1 MANSLQRC
9 SAIIRTGCTLAIRL
23 PHKLLQLAGGLLA
36 AFVFSPQLGWAAQTN
51 TRAIIHIPTKSL
63 TSMPLFFGKDKGF
76 FSREGVDVDLVLMS
90 PPTAIAALVAGE
102 LDFSTTVGAGI
113 SATMRGLP
121 IKRILYIQQYVT
133 FALMAAPEIKSVRDL
148 VGKSVG
154 AVALTDATAI
164 AAREIFKG
172 NGIDPSAVN
181 FFYTQSTESSRTALT
196 SKKLAAAM
204 LPPPFA
210 EETQVR
216 GFNRLAEAK
225 DYSPLSGI
233 GLLAS
238 ADALK
243 KNPAKG
249 DSVIRAVLRTMGY
262 MRDPKNHGELI
273 EYILKIHKIDANV
286 AAQALA
292 TVMAVYSKDGTK
304 PHDLVQN
311 EIDIYRESL
320 KMTQAFTP
328 EDLED
333 MSHARRAFES
343 LNR

>member
-1 MANSLQRC
+1 
-9 SAIIRTGCTLAIRL
+9 
-23 PHKLLQLAGGLLA
+23 
-36 AFVFSPQLGWAAQTN
+36 
-51 TRAIIHIPTKSL
+51 
-63 TSMPLFFGKDKGF
+63 MPLFFGKDKGF
-76 FSREGVDVDLVLMS
+76 FAREGIDVDLVLMS

-113 SATMRGLP
+113 SASMRGLP
-121 IKRILYIQQYVT
+121 IKRVLYIQQFVT
-133 FALMAAPEIKSVRDL
+133 FALMAAPEIKTVREL

-164 AAREIFKG
+164 AAREILKG
-172 NGIDPSAVN
+172 NGIEPSAVN
-181 FFYTQSTESSRTALT
+181 FFYTQSTESSRTALA

-243 KNPAKG
+243 SNPAKG
-249 DSVIRAVLRTMGY
+249 LSVVRAALRTMNY

-273 EYILKIHKIDANV
+273 EYVLKIHRIDAGV
-286 AAQALA
+286 AAHALT
-292 TVMAVYSKDGTK
+292 TVMAVYSRDGTK
-304 PHDLVQN
+304 PRDFVQK
-311 EIDIYRESL
+311 EIDIYREGL
-320 KMTQAFTP
+320 KITQPFTP

-333 MSHARRAFES
+333 MSFARKAFES

>member
-1 MANSLQRC
+1 MKELPAAVWLVV
-9 SAIIRTGCTLAIRL
+9 ALVLFPLA
-23 PHKLLQLAGGLLA
+23 
-36 AFVFSPQLGWAAQTN
+36 GWAAQSN

-76 FSREGVDVDLVLMS
+76 FARENIDADLVLMS

-113 SATMRGLP
+113 SPSMRGLP
-121 IKRILYIQQYVT
+121 IKRILYIQQAVT

-148 VGKSVG
+148 IGKSVG

-164 AAREIFKG
+164 AAREIIKG
-172 NGIDPSAVN
+172 NGVDPAAVN
-181 FFYTQSTESSRTALT
+181 FFYTQSTQSSRTALM
-196 SKKLAAAM
+196 SRNLAAAM

-210 EETQVR
+210 EETQLR

-225 DYSPLSGI
+225 DYAPLSGI

-238 ADALK
+238 SETLK
-243 KNPAKG
+243 KNPTKG
-249 DSVIRAVLRTMGY
+249 LSVIRAVLRTMVY
-262 MRDPKNHGELI
+262 MRDSKNHSELVD
-273 EYILKIHKIDANV
+273 YVLKIHKIDASI
-286 AAQALA
+286 AAEALA

-304 PHDLVQN
+304 PREAVQH
-311 EIDIYRESL
+311 EIDIYREAL
-320 KMTQAFTP
+320 KISKAFTP
-328 EDLED
+328 EELED
-333 MSHARRAFES
+333 MSYQKRAYEL

>member
-1 MANSLQRC
+1 MAINVLPFVSGLIAALVFFPSIRC
-9 SAIIRTGCTLAIRL
+9 LA
-23 PHKLLQLAGGLLA
+23 Q
-36 AFVFSPQLGWAAQTN
+36 SN

-76 FSREGVDVDLVLMS
+76 FTSESVDVDLVLMS

-121 IKRILYIQQYVT
+121 IKRVLYIQQFVT

-148 VGKSVG
+148 VGKSIG

-164 AAREIFKG
+164 AAREIIKG
-172 NGIDPSAVN
+172 NGVDSAAVN
-181 FFYTQSTESSRTALT
+181 FFYTQSTESSRTALM

-216 GFNRLAEAK
+216 GFNRLADAK
-225 DYSPLSGI
+225 DYAPLSGI

-238 ADALK
+238 SETLK
-243 KNPAKG
+243 KNPTKVL
-249 DSVIRAVLRTMGY
+249 SVIRALLRTMVY
-262 MRDPKNHGELI
+262 MRDPKNHSELVN
-273 EYILKIHKIDANV
+273 YILKIHKIDSSV
-286 AAQALA
+286 AAESLA

-304 PHDLVQN
+304 PREVVQK
-311 EIDIYRESL
+311 EIDIYREAL
-320 KMTQAFTP
+320 KISKPFTP
-328 EDLED
+328 EELED
-333 MSHARRAFES
+333 MSHQRRAYEL

>member
-1 MANSLQRC
+1 MPIRRAWLRRYVT
-9 SAIIRTGCTLAIRL
+9 SALYTALLVIPL
-23 PHKLLQLAGGLLA
+23 PSWAG
-36 AFVFSPQLGWAAQTN
+36 QTAM
-51 TRAIIHIPTKSL
+51 RALIHIPTKSL

-76 FSREGVDVDLVLMS
+76 FAREGIDVDLVLMS

-121 IKRILYIQQYVT
+121 IKRVLYIQQFVT
-133 FALMAAPEIKSVRDL
+133 FALMAAPEVKSVREL
-148 VGKSVG
+148 VGKSLG

-164 AAREIFKG
+164 AAREILKG
-172 NGIDPSAVN
+172 NGVDPSAVN

-216 GFNRLAEAK
+216 AFNRLAEAK

-243 KNPAKG
+243 TNPAKG
-249 DSVIRAVLRTMGY
+249 VSVVRAVLRTMNY
-262 MRDPKNHGELI
+262 MRDPKNHGELVD
-273 EYILKIHKIDANV
+273 YILKIHKIDNSV
-286 AAQALA
+286 AAHALA

-304 PHDLVQN
+304 PREFVQK
-311 EIDIYRESL
+311 EIDIYRDSL
-320 KMTQAFTP
+320 KITQAFTP

-333 MSHARRAFES
+333 MSFARKALEP

>member
-1 MANSLQRC
+1 MGGLAELTTGADRE
-9 SAIIRTGCTLAIRL
+9 ARVGIRRL
-23 PHKLLQLAGGLLA
+23 PLTGGLVA
-36 AFVFSPQLGWAAQTN
+36 ALVCFPWISWAAPSNAQ
-51 TRAIIHIPTKSL
+51 AIIHIPTKSL

-76 FSREGVDVDLVLMS
+76 FTREGVDADLVLMS

-121 IKRILYIQQYVT
+121 IKRILYIQQSVT

-148 VGKSVG
+148 IGKSVG

-164 AAREIFKG
+164 AAREIIKG
-172 NGIDPSAVN
+172 NGVDPAAVN
-181 FFYTQSTESSRTALT
+181 FFYTQSTESSRTALM

-225 DYSPLSGI
+225 DYAPLSGI

-238 ADALK
+238 SDALK
-243 KNPAKG
+243 KNPTKG
-249 DSVIRAVLRTMGY
+249 LSVIRAVLQTMVY
-262 MRDPKNHGELI
+262 MRDPKNHRELVD
-273 EYILKIHKIDANV
+273 YVLKIHKIDSSV
-286 AAQALA
+286 AAEALA

-304 PHDLVQN
+304 PREAVQS
-311 EIDIYRESL
+311 EIDIYREAL
-320 KMTQAFTP
+320 KITKPFTP
-328 EDLED
+328 EELED
-333 MSHARRAFES
+333 MSHQKRAYEF

>member
-9 SAIIRTGCTLAIRL
+9 SATIRTGYTLAIRL
-23 PHKLLQLAGGLLA
+23 SDKLLQLAGGLLA

-76 FSREGVDVDLVLMS
+76 FTREGVDVDLVLMS

-113 SATMRGLP
+113 SATLRGLP
-121 IKRILYIQQYVT
+121 IKRILYIQQFVT

-164 AAREIFKG
+164 AAREIIKG
-172 NGIDPSAVN
+172 NGIDPLAVN

-216 GFNRLAEAK
+216 GFTRLAEAK

-249 DSVIRAVLRTMGY
+249 VSVIRAVLRTMGY

-304 PHDLVQN
+304 PHELVQN

-320 KMTQAFTP
+320 KMPQAFTP

>member
-1 MANSLQRC
+1 LPIRRAWLRRYVT
-9 SAIIRTGCTLAIRL
+9 SALYTALLVL
-23 PHKLLQLAGGLLA
+23 PWPSWAG
-36 AFVFSPQLGWAAQTN
+36 QTAM
-51 TRAIIHIPTKSL
+51 RALIHIPTKSL

-76 FSREGVDVDLVLMS
+76 FAREGIDVDLVLMS

-121 IKRILYIQQYVT
+121 IKRVLYIQQFVT
-133 FALMAAPEIKSVRDL
+133 FALMAAPEVKSVREL
-148 VGKSVG
+148 VGKSLG

-164 AAREIFKG
+164 AAREILKG
-172 NGIDPSAVN
+172 NGVDPSAVN

-216 GFNRLAEAK
+216 AFNRLAEAK

-243 KNPAKG
+243 TNPAKG
-249 DSVIRAVLRTMGY
+249 VSVVRAVLRTMNY
-262 MRDPKNHGELI
+262 MRDPKNHGELVD
-273 EYILKIHKIDANV
+273 YILKIHKIDNSV
-286 AAQALA
+286 AAHALA

-304 PHDLVQN
+304 PREFVQK
-311 EIDIYRESL
+311 EIDIYRDSL
-320 KMTQAFTP
+320 KITQAFTP

-333 MSHARRAFES
+333 MSFARKALEP

>member
-1 MANSLQRC
+1 MKSGVEIFRFAAGIVAAMALS
-9 SAIIRTGCTLAIRL
+9 
-23 PHKLLQLAGGLLA
+23 PLLVWGGQA
-36 AFVFSPQLGWAAQTN
+36 N

-76 FSREGVDVDLVLMS
+76 FAHEGVDVDLVLMS

-121 IKRILYIQQYVT
+121 IKRVLYIQQSVT
-133 FALMAAPEIKSVRDL
+133 FSLMAAPEIKTVRDL
-148 VGKSVG
+148 VGKSLG

-164 AAREIFKG
+164 AAREILKG
-172 NGIDPSAVN
+172 NSMDPSAVN

-196 SKKLAAAM
+196 SKKLGAAM

-210 EETQVR
+210 EETEVR

-225 DYSPLSGI
+225 DFAPLSGI

-238 ADALK
+238 ANSLK
-243 KNPAKG
+243 KNSAKTVA
-249 DSVIRAVLRTMGY
+249 VIRAVLRTMGY
-262 MRDPKNHGELI
+262 MRNPKNHGELI
-273 EYILKIHKIDANV
+273 DYILKIHKIDASV
-286 AAQALA
+286 AAHSLA

-304 PHDLVQN
+304 PREAVQN
-311 EIDIYRESL
+311 EIDIYREAL
-320 KMTQAFTP
+320 KISQPFTP
-328 EDLED
+328 ENLED
-333 MSHARRAFES
+333 MSYLKRANET

>member
-1 MANSLQRC
+1 MRSYVA
-9 SAIIRTGCTLAIRL
+9 T
-23 PHKLLQLAGGLLA
+23 GGLGA
-36 AFVFSPQLGWAAQTN
+36 AVVLLPLLSWAGQTN
-51 TRAIIHIPTKSL
+51 MRALIHIPTKSL

-76 FSREGVDVDLVLMS
+76 FSREDVDVDLVLMS

-121 IKRILYIQQYVT
+121 IKRILYIQQFVT
-133 FALMAAPEIKSVRDL
+133 FALMAAPEIQTVRDL

-154 AVALTDATAI
+154 AVAPTDATTI
-164 AAREIFKG
+164 AAREILKG
-172 NGIDPSAVN
+172 NGVDPSAVN

-249 DSVIRAVLRTMGY
+249 VSVVRAVLRTMNY

-286 AAQALA
+286 AAHALA

-304 PHDLVQN
+304 PREFVQN
-311 EIDIYRESL
+311 EIDIYREGL
-320 KMTQAFTP
+320 KISQPFTP

-333 MSHARRAFES
+333 MSFARKAFES

>member
-1 MANSLQRC
+1 LVSKSSCMLSQVVSL
-9 SAIIRTGCTLAIRL
+9 SVALALL
-23 PHKLLQLAGGLLA
+23 PLMSQPARA
-36 AFVFSPQLGWAAQTN
+36 N
-51 TRAIIHIPTKSL
+51 TRALIHIPTKSL

-76 FSREGVDVDLVLMS
+76 FSREGIDVDLVLMS

-121 IKRILYIQQYVT
+121 IKRILYIQQFVT
-133 FALMAAPEIKSVRDL
+133 FALMAAPEIKTARDL

-164 AAREIFKG
+164 AAREILKG

-196 SKKLAAAM
+196 TKKLAAAM

-249 DSVIRAVLRTMGY
+249 VSVTRAVLRTMGY

-273 EYILKIHKIDANV
+273 EYILKIHKIDASV
-286 AAQALA
+286 AAHALA

-304 PHDLVQN
+304 PREFVQN
-311 EIDIYRESL
+311 EIDIYREGL
-320 KMTQAFTP
+320 KITQAFTP

-333 MSHARRAFES
+333 MSFAKKAFES
-343 LNR
+343 LSR

>member
-1 MANSLQRC
+1 M
-9 SAIIRTGCTLAIRL
+9 AIRL
-23 PHKLLQLAGGLLA
+23 PHKALQLAAGSLA
-36 AFVFSPQLGWAAQTN
+36 ALVFFPLLSWAGQTN

-76 FSREGVDVDLVLMS
+76 FAREGVDVDLVLMS

-121 IKRILYIQQYVT
+121 IKRVLYIQQYVT
-133 FALMAAPEIKSVRDL
+133 FALMAAPEIKTVREL
-148 VGKSVG
+148 VGKSLG

-164 AAREIFKG
+164 AAREILKG

-196 SKKLAAAM
+196 AKKLAAAM

-216 GFNRLAEAK
+216 GFNRLADAK
-225 DYSPLSGI
+225 DFAPLSGI

-238 ADALK
+238 ADTLK
-243 KNPAKG
+243 KTPAKG
-249 DSVIRAVLRTMGY
+249 VAVIRAVLRTMGY
-262 MRDPKNHGELI
+262 MRDPKNHSELI
-273 EYILKIHKIDANV
+273 DYILKLHKIDANV
-286 AAQALA
+286 AAHALA
-292 TVMAVYSKDGTK
+292 TVIAVYSKDGTK
-304 PHDLVQN
+304 PADAVQN
-311 EIDIYRESL
+311 EIDIYREAL
-320 KMTQAFTP
+320 KISQPFTP
-328 EDLED
+328 ENLED
-333 MSHARRAFES
+333 MNHLKRASET

>member
-1 MANSLQRC
+1 MNIRALPFAGSLVV
-9 SAIIRTGCTLAIRL
+9 
-23 PHKLLQLAGGLLA
+23 
-36 AFVFSPQLGWAAQTN
+36 AFAFFPLFIWGAQSN
-51 TRAIIHIPTKSL
+51 TRAIMHIPTKSL

-76 FSREGVDVDLVLMS
+76 FAREGVDADLVLMS

-133 FALMAAPEIKSVRDL
+133 FSLMALPEIKRIRDL
-148 VGKSVG
+148 IGKSVG
-154 AVALTDATAI
+154 TVALTDATAI
-164 AAREIFKG
+164 AAREILKG
-172 NGIDPSAVN
+172 NSIDPSAVT
-181 FFYTQSTESSRTALT
+181 FFYTQSTESSRVALT
-196 SKKLAAAM
+196 TKKLSAAM

-210 EETQVR
+210 EEAQAR
-216 GFNRLAEAK
+216 GFSRLAEAR
-225 DYSPLSGI
+225 DYAPLSGI

-238 ADALK
+238 ADSLNR
-243 KNPAKG
+243 NPTKG
-249 DSVIRAVLRTMGY
+249 PSVIRAVLRTMAY

-273 EYILKIHKIDANV
+273 EYILKMHKLDSTV
-286 AAQALA
+286 AAEALA

-304 PHDLVQN
+304 PHEAVQN
-311 EIDIYRESL
+311 EIDIYREAL
-320 KMTQAFTP
+320 KITKPFTP

-333 MSHARRAFES
+333 MSYLKRALEY

>member
-1 MANSLQRC
+1 MRSYVA
-9 SAIIRTGCTLAIRL
+9 
-23 PHKLLQLAGGLLA
+23 AGGLGA
-36 AFVFSPQLGWAAQTN
+36 AVVLLPLLSWAGQTN
-51 TRAIIHIPTKSL
+51 MRALIHIPTKSL

-113 SATMRGLP
+113 SATMRGVP
-121 IKRILYIQQYVT
+121 IKRILYIQQFVT
-133 FALMAAPEIKSVRDL
+133 FALMAAPEVQTVRDL

-164 AAREIFKG
+164 AAREILKG
-172 NGIDPSAVN
+172 NGVEPSAVN

-210 EETQVR
+210 EETEVR

-249 DSVIRAVLRTMGY
+249 LSVVRAVLRTMAY
-262 MRDPKNHGELI
+262 MRDPKHQGELI
-273 EYILKIHKIDANV
+273 EYILKIHKIDADV
-286 AAQALA
+286 AAHALA

-304 PHDLVQN
+304 PREFVQN
-311 EIDIYRESL
+311 EIDIYREGL
-320 KMTQAFTP
+320 KISQPFTP

-333 MSHARRAFES
+333 MSFARKAFES

>member
-1 MANSLQRC
+1 MRSYVA
-9 SAIIRTGCTLAIRL
+9 
-23 PHKLLQLAGGLLA
+23 AGGLGA
-36 AFVFSPQLGWAAQTN
+36 AIVLLPLLSWAGQSN
-51 TRAIIHIPTKSL
+51 MRALIHIPTKSL

-121 IKRILYIQQYVT
+121 IKRILYIQQFVT
-133 FALMAAPEIKSVRDL
+133 FALLAAPEVQTVRDL

-164 AAREIFKG
+164 AAREILKA
-172 NGIDPSAVN
+172 NGVEPSAVN

-210 EETQVR
+210 EETEVR

-249 DSVIRAVLRTMGY
+249 LSVVRAVLRTMAY
-262 MRDPKNHGELI
+262 MRDPKHQGELI
-273 EYILKIHKIDANV
+273 EYILKIHKIDADV
-286 AAQALA
+286 AAHLW
-292 TVMAVYSKDGTK
+292 
-304 PHDLVQN
+304 P
-311 EIDIYRESL
+311 R
-320 KMTQAFTP
+320 
-328 EDLED
+328 
-333 MSHARRAFES
+333 
-343 LNR
+343 

>member
-1 MANSLQRC
+1 
-9 SAIIRTGCTLAIRL
+9 LAIRL
-23 PHKLLQLAGGLLA
+23 PHKALQLAAGSLA
-36 AFVFSPQLGWAAQTN
+36 ALVFFPLLSWAGQTN

-76 FSREGVDVDLVLMS
+76 FAREGVDVDLVLMS

-121 IKRILYIQQYVT
+121 IKRVLYIQQYVT
-133 FALMAAPEIKSVRDL
+133 FSLMAAPEIKTVRDL
-148 VGKSVG
+148 VGKSLG

-164 AAREIFKG
+164 AAREILKG
-172 NGIDPSAVN
+172 NGIEPSAVN

-196 SKKLAAAM
+196 SKKISAAM

-216 GFNRLAEAK
+216 GFNRLADAK
-225 DYSPLSGI
+225 DFAPLSGI

-238 ADALK
+238 ADTLK
-243 KNPAKG
+243 KTPAKG
-249 DSVIRAVLRTMGY
+249 VAVIRAVLRTMGY
-262 MRDPKNHGELI
+262 MRDPKNHSELI
-273 EYILKIHKIDANV
+273 DYILKIHKIDATV
-286 AAQALA
+286 AAHALA

-304 PHDLVQN
+304 PAGAVQN
-311 EIDIYRESL
+311 EIDIYREAL
-320 KMTQAFTP
+320 KISQPFTP
-328 EDLED
+328 ENLED
-333 MSHARRAFES
+333 MNHLKRAIET

>member
-1 MANSLQRC
+1 
-9 SAIIRTGCTLAIRL
+9 
-23 PHKLLQLAGGLLA
+23 
-36 AFVFSPQLGWAAQTN
+36 
-51 TRAIIHIPTKSL
+51 
-63 TSMPLFFGKDKGF
+63 
-76 FSREGVDVDLVLMS
+76 VLMS

-121 IKRILYIQQYVT
+121 IKRILYIQQFVT
-133 FALMAAPEIKSVRDL
+133 FALMAAPEIQTVRDL

-164 AAREIFKG
+164 AAREILKG
-172 NGIDPSAVN
+172 NGVDPSAVN

-249 DSVIRAVLRTMGY
+249 VSVVRAVLRTMNY

-286 AAQALA
+286 AAHALA

-304 PHDLVQN
+304 PREFVQN
-311 EIDIYRESL
+311 EIDIYREGL
-320 KMTQAFTP
+320 KISQPFTP

-333 MSHARRAFES
+333 MSFARKAFES

>member
-1 MANSLQRC
+1 MASKFSRKV
-9 SAIIRTGCTLAIRL
+9 S
-23 PHKLLQLAGGLLA
+23 QLAVIATLNLLPI
-36 AFVFSPQLGWAAQTN
+36 FGWAAQTN
-51 TRAIIHIPTKSL
+51 SRATIHIPTKSL

-76 FSREGVDVDLVLMS
+76 FAREGIDVDLILMS

-121 IKRILYIQQYVT
+121 IKRVLYIQQYVT
-133 FALMAAPEIKSVRDL
+133 FSLMAAPEIKTMRDL
-148 VGKSVG
+148 VGKQVG
-154 AVALTDATAI
+154 ATALTDATAI
-164 AAREIFKG
+164 AAREILKG
-172 NGIDPSAVN
+172 SAVDPATVN

-216 GFNRLAEAK
+216 GFNRLADAK
-225 DYSPLSGI
+225 DFAPLSGI

-249 DSVIRAVLRTMGY
+249 VAVIRAVLRTMDY
-262 MRDPKNHGELI
+262 MREPKNHQELVD
-273 EYILKIHKIDANV
+273 YILKIHKIDAAV

-304 PHDLVQN
+304 PRDAVQK
-311 EIDIYRESL
+311 EIDIYREAL
-320 KMTQAFTP
+320 KITQPFTP

-333 MSHARRAFES
+333 MSHLKRALES

>member
-1 MANSLQRC
+1 MA
-9 SAIIRTGCTLAIRL
+9 IKL
-23 PHKLLQLAGGLLA
+23 PRKAVQLAALA
-36 AFVFSPQLGWAAQTN
+36 ALVILPRLSWAAQTN

-76 FSREGVDVDLVLMS
+76 FAREGVDVDLVLMS

-121 IKRILYIQQYVT
+121 IKRVLYIQQYVT
-133 FALMAAPEIKSVRDL
+133 FALMAAPDIRTVRDL
-148 VGKSVG
+148 VSKQLG

-164 AAREIFKG
+164 AAREILKG
-172 NGIDPSAVN
+172 SGVDPAAVN

-225 DYSPLSGI
+225 DFSPLSGI

-238 ADALK
+238 ADSLK

-249 DSVIRAVLRTMGY
+249 VAVIRAVLRTMDY
-262 MRDPKNHGELI
+262 MREPKNHQELI
-273 EYILKIHKIDANV
+273 DYILKIHKLDAAV
-286 AAQALA
+286 AANALT

-304 PHDLVQN
+304 PREAVQK
-311 EIDIYRESL
+311 EIDIYREAL
-320 KMTQAFTP
+320 KISQPFTP

-333 MSHARRAFES
+333 MSHLKRAWET

>member
-1 MANSLQRC
+1 M
-9 SAIIRTGCTLAIRL
+9 
-23 PHKLLQLAGGLLA
+23 
-36 AFVFSPQLGWAAQTN
+36 
-51 TRAIIHIPTKSL
+51 RALIHIPTKSL

-76 FSREGVDVDLVLMS
+76 FAREGIDVDLVLMS

-121 IKRILYIQQYVT
+121 IKRVLYIQQFVT
-133 FALMAAPEIKSVRDL
+133 FALMAAPEVKSVREL
-148 VGKSVG
+148 VGKSLG

-164 AAREIFKG
+164 AAREILKG
-172 NGIDPSAVN
+172 NGVDPSAVN

-216 GFNRLAEAK
+216 AFNRLAEAK

-243 KNPAKG
+243 TNPAKG
-249 DSVIRAVLRTMGY
+249 VSVVRAVLRTMNY
-262 MRDPKNHGELI
+262 MRDPKNHGELVD
-273 EYILKIHKIDANV
+273 YILKIHKIDNSV
-286 AAQALA
+286 AAHALA

-304 PHDLVQN
+304 PREFVQK
-311 EIDIYRESL
+311 EIDIYRDSL
-320 KMTQAFTP
+320 KITQAFTP

-333 MSHARRAFES
+333 MSFARKALEP

>member
-1 MANSLQRC
+1 
-9 SAIIRTGCTLAIRL
+9 
-23 PHKLLQLAGGLLA
+23 
-36 AFVFSPQLGWAAQTN
+36 
-51 TRAIIHIPTKSL
+51 
-63 TSMPLFFGKDKGF
+63 
-76 FSREGVDVDLVLMS
+76 MS

-121 IKRILYIQQYVT
+121 IKRVLYIQQFVT

-164 AAREIFKG
+164 AAREILKG

-210 EETQVR
+210 EETQR
-216 GFNRLAEAK
+216 RAFNRLAEAK

-238 ADALK
+238 ADTLK
-243 KNPAKG
+243 TNPAKG
-249 DSVIRAVLRTMGY
+249 VSVIRAVLQTMNY
-262 MRDPKNHGELI
+262 MRDPKNHGELVD
-273 EYILKIHKIDANV
+273 YVLKIHKIDTNV
-286 AAQALA
+286 AAHALQ

-304 PHDLVQN
+304 PRELVQK

-320 KMTQAFTP
+320 KIAQPFTP

-333 MSHARRAFES
+333 MSFARKAFES

>member
-1 MANSLQRC
+1 
-9 SAIIRTGCTLAIRL
+9 LAIRFRRAHHIAAAVCAAVTWL
-23 PHKLLQLAGGLLA
+23 PL
-36 AFVFSPQLGWAAQTN
+36 SSWAAQGN
-51 TRAIIHIPTKSL
+51 VRALIHIPTKSL

-76 FSREGVDVDLVLMS
+76 FSREGIDVDLVLMS

-121 IKRILYIQQYVT
+121 IKRILYIQQFVT
-133 FALMAAPEIKSVRDL
+133 FALMAVPEIKTVRDL
-148 VGKSVG
+148 VGKSLG

-164 AAREIFKG
+164 AAREIIKG
-172 NGIDPSAVN
+172 HGIDPAAVN

-210 EETQVR
+210 EETQTR

-243 KNPAKG
+243 RNPVKG
-249 DSVIRAVLRTMGY
+249 ISVIRAVLRTMSY
-262 MRDPKNHGELI
+262 MRDPKNQGELI

-286 AAQALA
+286 AAHALA

-304 PHDLVQN
+304 PREFVQN
-311 EIDIYRESL
+311 EIDIYREGL
-320 KMTQAFTP
+320 KITQAFTP

-333 MSHARRAFES
+333 MSFARKAFES

>member
-1 MANSLQRC
+1 MRSYVA
-9 SAIIRTGCTLAIRL
+9 T
-23 PHKLLQLAGGLLA
+23 GGLGA
-36 AFVFSPQLGWAAQTN
+36 AVVLLPLLSWAGQTN
-51 TRAIIHIPTKSL
+51 MRALIHIPTRSL

-121 IKRILYIQQYVT
+121 IKRILYIQQFVT
-133 FALMAAPEIKSVRDL
+133 FALMAAPEIQTVRDL

-154 AVALTDATAI
+154 AVAPTDATTI
-164 AAREIFKG
+164 AAREILKG
-172 NGIDPSAVN
+172 NGVDPSAVN

-249 DSVIRAVLRTMGY
+249 VSVVRAVLRTMNY

-286 AAQALA
+286 AAHALA

-304 PHDLVQN
+304 PREFVQN
-311 EIDIYRESL
+311 EIDIYREGL
-320 KMTQAFTP
+320 KISQPFTP

-333 MSHARRAFES
+333 MSFARKAFES